1 MRWRTGRASGRGV
14 LAFRFLNVF
23 GPLQPAGHAHAA
35 VIPAFVDPALDG
47 RALPVHGDGG
57 QTRDFTYVGSL
68 TAIVVETVAR
78 RATSPTP
85 ANLAFGSRRSLLE
98 VVAELEA
105 VLGRRLEVEHRPPR
119 AGDVRDSQAD
129 QSRLRELSPR

>member
-1 MRWRTGRASGRGV
+1 MGFALGSV
-14 LAFRFLNVF
+14 LVVLY
-23 GPLQPAGHAHAA
+23 AA
-35 VIPAFVDPALDG
+35 VIAAFVDAALDG

-78 RATSPTP
+78 RAPSPTL

-98 VVAELEA
+98 VVAEPEA
-105 VLGRRLEVEHRPPR
+105 VLGRRLEVEHRGCPGRATCWTPKPTR
-119 AGDVRDSQAD
+119 AGCESC
-129 QSRLRELSPR
+129 SPR